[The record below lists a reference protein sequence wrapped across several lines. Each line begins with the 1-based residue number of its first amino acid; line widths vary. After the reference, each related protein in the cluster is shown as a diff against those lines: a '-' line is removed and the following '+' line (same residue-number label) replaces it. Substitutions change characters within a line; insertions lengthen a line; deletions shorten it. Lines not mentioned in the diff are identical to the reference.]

1 MFDLPIM
8 ILVAALALV
17 VWLKDRG
24 DDDGDDSP

>member
-8 ILVAALALV
+8 ILVAAFALV
-17 VWLKDRG
+17 VWLKDRR